1 MYATHSYN
9 ENIVDLDKKDMM
21 DEENDEEEDEGKNKL
36 VSRTV
41 VLS

>member
-1 MYATHSYN
+1 MTQSYN

>member
-1 MYATHSYN
+1 MTYGYN

-21 DEENDEEEDEGKNKL
+21 DEENDEEADEGKNKL

>member
-1 MYATHSYN
+1 MYVTYGYN
-9 ENIVDLDKKDMM
+9 ENIVDLDKKDMIE
-21 DEENDEEEDEGKNKL
+21 EENNEEAYQGNNKL